1 MKNKISIYADKLV
14 KEGITITEIIKKS
27 NVGRTSFYDIMNG
40 KQVPK
45 LDTAN
50 KIAKAL
56 SADIKELFPELK
68 E

>member
-1 MKNKISIYADKLV
+1 MKNKISLYIDKLV
-14 KEGITITEIIKKS
+14 KEGTTITEIIKKS
-27 NVGRTSFYDIMNG
+27 NIGRTSFYDIMNG

-50 KIAKAL
+50 KIATAL
-56 SADIKELFPELK
+56 NVDIKELFPELK

>member
-1 MKNKISIYADKLV
+1 MENKIALYVDKLV
-14 KEGITITEIIKKS
+14 KEGATITKIIKKS
-27 NVGRTSFYDIMNG
+27 NIGRTSFYDIMNG

-50 KIAKAL
+50 KIAMAL
-56 SADIKELFPELK
+56 NVDIKELFPELK

>member
-1 MKNKISIYADKLV
+1 MENKISLYVDKLV
-14 KEGITITEIIKKS
+14 KEGTTITEIIKKS
-27 NVGRTSFYDIMNG
+27 NIGRTSFYDIMNG

-50 KIAKAL
+50 KIATAL
-56 SADIKELFPELK
+56 NVDIKELFPELK

>member
-1 MKNKISIYADKLV
+1 MENKISLYVDKLV

-50 KIAKAL
+50 KIATAL
-56 SADIKELFPELK
+56 NVDIKELFPELK

>member
-1 MKNKISIYADKLV
+1 MENKIALYVDKLV
-14 KEGITITEIIKKS
+14 KEGATITEIIKKS
-27 NVGRTSFYDIMNG
+27 NIGRTSFYDIMNG

-50 KIAKAL
+50 KIAMAL
-56 SADIKELFPELK
+56 NVDIKELFPELK

>member
-1 MKNKISIYADKLV
+1 MENKISLYVDKLV
-14 KEGITITEIIKKS
+14 KEGTTITEIIKKS

-50 KIAKAL
+50 KIATAL
-56 SADIKELFPELK
+56 NVDIKELFPELK